1 MERHHFQQELSTLK
15 ERLLAMG
22 GLAEERVRTAM
33 QGLVERDGDL
43 IDEVLNGD
51 MPVNELHI
59 EIDDLC
65 LKLLALH
72 SPMAAD
78 LRAVMAAIKIN
89 SDLERVG
96 DMAVN
101 IAEAARRYASHP
113 PVKKLIDIPRM
124 ATTAQ
129 TMLRDALDSY
139 VRGDMQLAQNVLDED
154 DLLDSLKTQVF
165 RELLT
170 YMLQDPATIEPAL
183 DLILIS
189 RHLERDRRSRDQR
202 GRRRHLHGIGTR
214 RPPPCGRLSA
224 VLVSSQLVARSSQQE
239 YLLQARATGCQP
251 ASYSRM
257 RPCPPAY
264 ACFAGANPLSLPGFP
279 SAANAASS
287 RILRVGSTVAI
298 ACRPSL

>member
-1 MERHHFQQELSTLK
+1 MERSHFQQELGSLK

-22 GLAEERVRTAM
+22 GLAEDRVRTAM
-33 QGLVERDGDL
+33 QGLVEREGQL
-43 IDEVLNGD
+43 IEDVLNGD
-51 MPVNELHI
+51 MPLNELHI

-101 IAEAARRYASHP
+101 IGEAARRYTTHP

-129 TMLRDALDSY
+129 SMLRDALDSY
-139 VRGDMQLAQNVLDED
+139 VRGDMQLAQHVLDED
-154 DLLDSLKTQVF
+154 DVLDSLKTQVF

-170 YMLQDPATIEPAL
+170 YMLQDPSTIEPAL

-189 RHLERDRRSRDQR
+189 RHLERIGDHATNVAEDVIFMVSARDV
-202 GRRRHLHGIGTR
+202 RHHAGDQT
-214 RPPPCGRLSA
+214 SA
-224 VLVSSQLVARSSQQE
+224 
-239 YLLQARATGCQP
+239 
-251 ASYSRM
+251 
-257 RPCPPAY
+257 
-264 ACFAGANPLSLPGFP
+264 
-279 SAANAASS
+279 
-287 RILRVGSTVAI
+287 
-298 ACRPSL
+298 